1 MLVSASL
8 GPLFKSILY
17 LFYDIIIL
25 KFNGLLI
32 LLINDLLIIKY

>member
-1 MLVSASL
+1 MLV

-32 LLINDLLIIKY
+32 LLINILLIIKY